1 MNRKGTLSRKSLSR
15 NGLFFL
21 FTLPAVALYL
31 FFIVYPLISG
41 IYYSLTDWNGVARS
55 FNFVGIQNYI
65 SVFSDKTDKSVIG
78 RTFLYTL
85 FLVLICT
92 TLSVFLA
99 ILLNRKMKGRSFFRS
114 VYFFP
119 AVLSS
124 VTIGLI
130 FNQIY
135 SNLLPGIGKAMGIEI
150 LSKSLLGKGSTALWA
165 ILFINVW
172 QGTAMPTVL
181 AMAGLQTISEDV
193 IESARI
199 DGANAWQ
206 TLRKITLPLLLPTIS
221 IIIILNARSGL
232 MVFDYIKATTD
243 GGPGFATT
251 SIAYMIYKHAFTD
264 MKFAYSSAES
274 TLCFIMITIIAVI
287 QIRITREKE

>member
-1 MNRKGTLSRKSLSR
+1 MSKKASLNKKSLSR
-15 NGLFFL
+15 NALFFL
-21 FTLPAVALYL
+21 FTFPAVVLYVL
-31 FFIVYPLISG
+31 FIVYPMLSG
-41 IYYSLTDWNGVARS
+41 IYYSLTDWNGIAKS
-55 FNFVGIQNYI
+55 YDFVGVQNYAA
-65 SVFSDKTDKSVIG
+65 VFSDKTDRAVIG

-85 FLVLICT
+85 LLVIICT
-92 TLSVFLA
+92 SLSVFLA
-99 ILLNRKMKGRSFFRS
+99 ILLNRKMRGRSFFRS

-135 SNLLPGIGKAMGIEI
+135 SNLLPELGKAMGVEV
-150 LSKSLLGKGSTALWA
+150 LSKSLLGNSSTAMWA

-181 AMAGLQTISEDV
+181 ALSGLQTISGDI
-193 IESARI
+193 IESARM
-199 DGANAWQ
+199 DGANDWQ
-206 TLRKITLPLLLPTIS
+206 TLKKITLPLLLPTIS
-221 IIIILNARSGL
+221 IIVILNARSGL

-274 TLCFIMITIIAVI
+274 TLCFLLITIIAII
-287 QIRITREKE
+287 QIRVTREKE